1 MCLAPQVRSAL
12 HDTENRSIQELL
24 TEAEHRHTADY
35 AATRLRPTTPK
46 VTEVTAIHHQ
56 RSNHVR
62 HSTVPTS
69 TAQLPCRLSSAPR
82 QADKP
87 YICWYHRRHEDA
99 ARNCSEGC
107 KYK

>member
-24 TEAEHRHTADY
+24 TEAEHRHTAHY
-35 AATRLRPTTPK
+35 SATRLRPAPPDVTK
-46 VTEVTAIHHQ
+46 VTVIHHQ
-56 RSNHVR
+56 RSNHLR

-69 TAQLPCRLSSAPR
+69 TAQSPRRSSSAPQ

-87 YICWYHRRHEDA
+87 
-99 ARNCSEGC
+99 
-107 KYK
+107 